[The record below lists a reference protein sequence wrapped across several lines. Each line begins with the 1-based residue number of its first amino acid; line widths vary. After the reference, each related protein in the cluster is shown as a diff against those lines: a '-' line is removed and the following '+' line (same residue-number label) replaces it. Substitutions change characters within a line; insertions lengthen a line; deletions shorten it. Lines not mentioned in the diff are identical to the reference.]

1 MFSEKRCGEQR
12 KILVKNRELPY
23 PIELD
28 IQQEKRR
35 KTRKISEKAKKHEKK
50 LAQ

>member
-1 MFSEKRCGEQR
+1 MVSKEKFTC
-12 KILVKNRELPY
+12 KKNRELPY

-28 IQQEKRR
+28 IQQEKKG